1 MSPAG
6 SVVRAVTIPAYGG
19 PEVLRVSEVP
29 APAAGAGRVIVHV
42 GAAAVNNADLLLRA
56 GLQKHFVT
64 GLPFP
69 YVPGMD
75 LAGTVH
81 SSTDSR
87 WPVGTRVMAAV
98 SAWRAGGGAQAEL
111 VGVPVE
117 SLATSP
123 AGLSDVEASTLPM
136 NGLTAMAS
144 VDGLGVHAGDTVVVL
159 GAAGA
164 VGGLAI
170 QIAKVR
176 GLHVVAVASAA
187 DEHRVR
193 GLGADH
199 VVPRGDGW
207 FDEVRRNVPRGA
219 DGVIDAA
226 VLGQPAVD
234 LVRDGGTLATLRS
247 HDQVVM
253 ARGVVQRKVFVPEEL
268 SNAAALAELTALAD
282 SGVITAR
289 VARLFT
295 PDEAADAHALLAAG
309 GMRGRA
315 VLDFSPWH

>member
-1 MSPAG
+1 MAPDG
-6 SVVRAVTIPAYGG
+6 SVIRAVTIPTYGG
-19 PEVLRVSEVP
+19 PEVLRVGEVP
-29 APAAGAGRVIVHV
+29 APEVESGRVVVHV
-42 GAAAVNNADLLLRA
+42 RAAAVNNADLLLRA

-81 SSTDSR
+81 SSTDQR

-123 AGLSDVEASTLPM
+123 AGLSDIETSTLPM

-144 VDGLGVHAGDTVVVL
+144 VDGLRVHAGDTVVVL

-170 QIAKVR
+170 EIAKVR
-176 GLHVVAVASAA
+176 GLKVVAVASAA

-193 GLGADH
+193 ELGADH

-219 DGVIDAA
+219 HGVIDAA
-226 VLGQPAVD
+226 VIGQPAVD

-247 HDQVVM
+247 HDQVM
-253 ARGVVQRKVFVPEEL
+253 MERGVVQRKVFVPEEL
-268 SNAAALAELTALAD
+268 SDTGGLAELAALAE
-282 SGVITAR
+282 SGAITAR
-289 VARLFT
+289 VARVFT
-295 PDEAADAHALLAAG
+295 PGQAADAHTLLAAG

-315 VLDFSPWH
+315 VLDFCPWQ